1 MLDVI
6 FVVIGLD
13 DLSDFYI
20 QYNYKNL
27 SLKDDCKSI
36 LKINDT
42 NFIFEIYNSIKKYKQ
57 CFSVKLIENYINTLT
72 VNLKEYN
79 SKIYNIEFIIKRN
92 NINEDSLI
100 EYNNLDLI
108 LDYNKV
114 KTILECHFNDI
125 DLCRILILNI
135 PLDFKIFLKGL
146 IIDEYSKHYKEEI
159 IISKEN
165 YLSKRK
171 FLTKQFKSKE
181 IEIKYDIDK
190 NDLINVNNLRFC
202 IYSNYNHMT
211 IHNMDEKINS
221 FNLKKEINLT
231 ELKELYNEIE
241 KKIKLL
247 IDNLNNNVNLLEF
260 KNQINKEL
268 GNYNY
273 NDDEIISL
281 QFMNDDKFTEKELY
295 KTIEY
300 FYKYSICESKYILN
314 ILFSNVNQINDLIKA
329 NKEIFDKYIKYI
341 LEKIIYFKKY
351 VDNILNN
358 KQTENLILP
367 KKQISY
373 KEKSK
378 ILSVLL
384 KIIFDA
390 PKFEEGKK
398 IEFFPIDDNGNNI
411 YKNCKDF
418 TFKIIENLKKDSIF
432 GKGLEQLISR
442 VKEDINKENKK
453 KENVFI
459 LEMRNLEEFKSQIK
473 NFYPKLIVRTVNSQ
487 SESNVNYDLLSDY
500 IIIKEI
506 IYKDNNI
513 NYFLGKNNDN
523 KTFDELESIIKGNIV
538 NENDK
543 QKFDL
548 FTFKAFWRIIQ
559 EGFGYYSISILNKK
573 KFPIPF
579 KFFIDG
585 TYKKS
590 EDPGK
595 ILEYYITKEEDEFVE
610 LKNLNCNISSLLSFE
625 LYTQNSFKEF
635 WEIVDELIE
644 KKYNEENKNGKIY
657 KDEEII
663 YSQENILIFKI
674 NEYYNEAINKK
685 RDKNKKI
692 FLPSFQSYYKP
703 KNNQR
708 ELRRSKV

>member
-6 FVVIGLD
+6 FVAIGLD

-20 QYNYKNL
+20 QYDDKNL
-27 SLKDDCKSI
+27 SLIDACKSI
-36 LKINDT
+36 LKINDK
-42 NFIFEIYNSIKKYKQ
+42 NFIFEINNSIKKYKQ
-57 CFSVKLIENYINTLT
+57 CFNVELIENYINTLA

-79 SKIYNIEFIIKRN
+79 SRIYNIEFILKRN

-114 KTILECHFNDI
+114 KTIFECNFNDM

-146 IIDEYSKHYKEEI
+146 IIEDNKEET
-159 IISKEN
+159 IISKEK
-165 YLSKRK
+165 YLSKRM
-171 FLTKQFKSKE
+171 FLTKQFRSKE

-202 IYSNYNHMT
+202 IYSNNNHMT

-221 FNLKKEINLT
+221 FNIKQEINLT
-231 ELKELYNEIE
+231 QLNELYNEIE

-281 QFMNDDKFTEKELY
+281 QLMNDDKFTEKELY

-300 FYKYSICESKYILN
+300 FYKYSICESKNILN
-314 ILFSNVNQINDLIKA
+314 ILLSNVNQINDLIKA

-351 VDNILNN
+351 VDNIINN
-358 KQTENLILP
+358 KQIENLILP
-367 KKQISY
+367 NQQISF
-373 KEKSK
+373 KKKSK

-384 KIIFDA
+384 TIIFDA

-398 IEFFPIDDNGNNI
+398 IEFFPIDDKGNSV

-418 TFKIIENLKKDSIF
+418 TFKIIENLTKDSIF
-432 GKGLEQLISR
+432 GKGLEQLMSR

-459 LEMRNLEEFKSQIK
+459 LEMRNLKEFKNQIK
-473 NFYPKLIVRTVNSQ
+473 NFYPKLIIRTVNSQ
-487 SESNVNYDLLSDY
+487 SENNANYDILSDN
-500 IIIKEI
+500 IIINEI
-506 IYKDNNI
+506 IYKKKNI
-513 NYFLGKNNDN
+513 NYILGKNNDN

-548 FTFKAFWRIIQ
+548 FTFKAFWRINH
-559 EGFGYYSISILNKK
+559 EGFGHRPVSILNKK
-573 KFPIPF
+573 KIPTPS
-579 KFFIDG
+579 KFFING

-590 EDPGK
+590 EDAGK
-595 ILEYYITKEEDEFVE
+595 ILEYYITKEDDDFIE
-610 LKNLNCNISSLLSFE
+610 LKMLNCDISPLLSFK
-625 LYTQNSFKEF
+625 LYIQNSFHQF
-635 WEIVDELIE
+635 WEIVEQLIKKKYDDENQNE
-644 KKYNEENKNGKIY
+644 KKYE
-657 KDEEII
+657 DEEIV
-663 YSQENILIFKI
+663 YSQENILLLKI

-685 RDKNKKI
+685 SEKNKKR
-692 FLPSFQSYYKP
+692 FLFFQSYYKP
-703 KNNQR
+703 KNNVR
-708 ELRRSKV
+708 EWRRSKV

>member
-6 FVVIGLD
+6 FVAIGLD

-20 QYNYKNL
+20 QYDDKNL
-27 SLKDDCKSI
+27 SLTDAGKSI
-36 LKINDT
+36 LKVNDK
-42 NFIFEIYNSIKKYKQ
+42 NFIFEIYNSIKKYQQ
-57 CFSVKLIENYINTLT
+57 CFNVKLIENYINTLA

-79 SKIYNIEFIIKRN
+79 SRIYNIEFILKRN

-114 KTILECHFNDI
+114 KTIFECNFNDM

-146 IIDEYSKHYKEEI
+146 IIEDNKEEK
-159 IISKEN
+159 IISKEK
-165 YLSKRK
+165 YLSKRI
-171 FLTKQFKSKE
+171 FSTKQFRSKE

-190 NDLINVNNLRFC
+190 NDLINVNNFRFC
-202 IYSNYNHMT
+202 IYSNNNHMT

-221 FNLKKEINLT
+221 FNIKKEINLT
-231 ELKELYNEIE
+231 QLNELYNEIE

-281 QFMNDDKFTEKELY
+281 QLMNDDKFTEKELY

-300 FYKYSICESKYILN
+300 FYKYSICESKNILN
-314 ILFSNVNQINDLIKA
+314 ILLSNVNQINDLIKA

-351 VDNILNN
+351 VDNIINN
-358 KQTENLILP
+358 KQVENLILP
-367 KKQISY
+367 NQQISF
-373 KEKSK
+373 KKKSK

-384 KIIFDA
+384 TIIFDA

-398 IEFFPIDDNGNNI
+398 IEFFPIDDKGNSV

-418 TFKIIENLKKDSIF
+418 TFKIIENLTKDSIF
-432 GKGLEQLISR
+432 GKGLEQLMSR

-459 LEMRNLEEFKSQIK
+459 LEMRNLKEFKNQIK
-473 NFYPKLIVRTVNSQ
+473 NFYPKLIIRTVNSQ
-487 SESNVNYDLLSDY
+487 SENNTNYDILSDN
-500 IIIKEI
+500 IIINEI
-506 IYKDNNI
+506 IYKKKNI
-513 NYFLGKNNDN
+513 NYILGKNNDN
-523 KTFDELESIIKGNIV
+523 KTFDELESIIKGNIL

-548 FTFKAFWRIIQ
+548 FTFKAFWRINH
-559 EGFGYYSISILNKK
+559 EGFGHRPVSILNKK
-573 KFPIPF
+573 KIPTPS
-579 KFFIDG
+579 KFFING

-590 EDPGK
+590 EDAGK
-595 ILEYYITKEEDEFVE
+595 ILEYYITKEDDEFIE
-610 LKNLNCNISSLLSFE
+610 LKTLNCDISPLLSFE
-625 LYTQNSFKEF
+625 LYIQNSFHQF
-635 WEIVDELIE
+635 WEIVEQLIKKKYDDENQNE
-644 KKYNEENKNGKIY
+644 KKYE
-657 KDEEII
+657 DEEIV
-663 YSQENILIFKI
+663 YSQENILLLKI

-685 RDKNKKI
+685 SEKNKKR
-692 FLPSFQSYYKP
+692 FPFFQSYYKP
-703 KNNQR
+703 KNNVR
-708 ELRRSKV
+708 EWRRSKV